1 MCLKYGN
8 SGYEIRVPPYFP
20 CFLHKKISGEF
31 FVPFCVFR
39 RPPLNLEWCR
49 SLALNYN
56 CWVDYNLQA
65 RVGRMC
71 CPL

>member
-1 MCLKYGN
+1 MISNYVLKLSTLTAGSN
-8 SGYEIRVPPYFP
+8 F
-20 CFLHKKISGEF
+20 KITIEF

-39 RPPLNLEWCR
+39 RPPLNLELCR

-71 CPL
+71 CPF